1 MRRWLLIQRDYGQ
14 LGNRLHTHANALA
27 WCIENQVN
35 LINLSFQKYSYWFS
49 PNECKS
55 VDIFISRKSRL
66 VAILRSSY
74 AKKLL
79 DRLCRSDKWL
89 KRLTKIMIL
98 EKKDSEC
105 LLENELNQHFSSDKK
120 NKVLLVRTWDFRC
133 QNSLMKHQNA
143 VREILIPS
151 KEFNS
156 EAVEKITE
164 LRKKFDCMVGIHARR
179 GDYKKYLG
187 GINFHSWDT
196 YREWIRAT
204 KKLLE
209 KNGKGKVGFLLCSD
223 DNPDSVIFK
232 DLPVSFG
239 NSKSVMT
246 DLHSLSL
253 CDYNIGPPS
262 SFGTWLSW
270 YGKVPRLVIQKDL
283 QIKSISQFVTASH
296 C

>member
-1 MRRWLLIQRDYGQ
+1 MSRWLFIQRDYGQ

-35 LINLSFQKYSYWFS
+35 LINLSFQKYSYLFS

-55 VDIFISRKSRL
+55 VDIFMPQNSRF
-66 VAILRSSY
+66 ACILHHSY

-89 KRLTKIMIL
+89 KRFNKIMIW
-98 EKKDSEC
+98 EKQDSEC
-105 LLENELNQHFSSDKK
+105 LSENELNQHFSSDKK
-120 NKVLLVRTWDFRC
+120 NKILLVRTWDFRC
-133 QNSLMKHQNA
+133 PSSLMKHQNA

-151 KEFNS
+151 KQFIS

-164 LRKKFDCMVGIHARR
+164 LRKKFDCVVGIHARR
-179 GDYKKYLG
+179 GDYQKYLG
-187 GINFHSWDT
+187 GINFHSWAT
-196 YREWIRAT
+196 YCEWIRST

-209 KNGKGKVGFLLCSD
+209 KNSKGKVGFLLCSD

-232 DLPVSFG
+232 DLPVYFG